1 MSDEQE
7 CKCEAGAPKW
17 VVTFG
22 DMMSLLLCFFI
33 LMLSF
38 STTDVVKY
46 RKLVGSLKDAFGV
59 AETTPTAQIPSS
71 EMIISQGVQ
80 FQPTMAVLFSI
91 RSKARNMSKAKA
103 QIEAEAGADWVR
115 IKVEGDALF
124 LPGSSEINPEAYPIL
139 NDIGD
144 LINEFPGTVQIEG
157 HTDSDLSTQASY
169 LSHYQLAAN
178 RAIAVMDYMVR
189 TKNADRQR
197 LVPVSYGDAKPRETN
212 DLEEGK
218 ARNRRVEFL
227 FNGSSRL
234 HVPGETL
241 QPPP

>member
-1 MSDEQE
+1 MVEENE

-46 RKLVGSLKDAFGV
+46 RKLVGSLEDAFGI

-71 EMIISQGVQ
+71 ETIISQGVQ
-80 FQPTMAVLFSI
+80 FQPTMTVLFSI
-91 RSKARNMSKAKA
+91 RSKARNLSRAKA
-103 QIEAEAGADWVR
+103 PIEAEAGADWVR

-124 LPGSSEINPEAYPIL
+124 LPGSSEILPAAEPLLQEIGEVINSYP
-139 NDIGD
+139 G
-144 LINEFPGTVQIEG
+144 EVFIEG
-157 HTDSDLSTQASY
+157 HTDPDLGDQLSY
-169 LSHYQLAAN
+169 LNHYRLSGE
-178 RAIAVMDYMVR
+178 RAIAVMDFMVR
-189 TKNADRQR
+189 KKNADRLR
-197 LVPVSYGDAKPRETN
+197 LTPVAYGDSRPRETN
-212 DLEEGK
+212 DLPEGK

-227 FNGSSRL
+227 FMGSSRSK
-234 HVPGETL
+234 VPGEIL
-241 QPPP
+241 QPQQ